1 MLQGLVDLNTE
12 KESVQA
18 RIADYL
24 TDLISIGFSG
34 FRSVLLQCD
43 AARFPFAVLLTCTL
57 VWLESML
64 PNTLPLTTWSE
75 F

>member
-1 MLQGLVDLNTE
+1 MVLLGKFIRHSLCFLQGLVDLNTE

-34 FRSVLLQCD
+34 FR
-43 AARFPFAVLLTCTL
+43 
-57 VWLESML
+57 
-64 PNTLPLTTWSE
+64 
-75 F
+75 